1 MQTEL
6 IQTEPMQIE
15 DNGQETVQD
24 SACILIVDDNVDNL
38 TLLSSML
45 PAPKYRVRR
54 AISGA
59 FALEA
64 MQAFQPD
71 LILLDITMP
80 EMNGYEVCRRL
91 KAKDET
97 AHIPII
103 FISALA
109 DNLDKTQAFSVG
121 AVDYIAKPFAIAE
134 VLARVDNHLK
144 LQAAEAEVASLKQR
158 LEQCGCLG

>member
-1 MQTEL
+1 MQTVNSARQPVPEA
-6 IQTEPMQIE
+6 T
-15 DNGQETVQD
+15 TA
-24 SACILIVDDNVDNL
+24 SACILIVDDNIDNL
-38 TLLSSML
+38 NLLSSML
-45 PAPKYRVRR
+45 PSSQYRVRR
-54 AISGA
+54 AISGI

-80 EMNGYEVCRRL
+80 DMNGYEVCQRL
-91 KAKDET
+91 KANEET

-109 DNLDKTQAFSVG
+109 DSLDKAKAFEAG

-134 VLARVDNHLK
+134 VLARIETHLK
-144 LQAAEAEVASLKQR
+144 LQAAQAEVLRLQQQ
-158 LEQCGCLG
+158 LEQCGCGENMVGED